1 MKHRQLGIAK
11 VGVINPDGHAIGLD
25 IGATSVR
32 AAILAPGTL
41 DGRASVTVHGVAAAP
56 LPPGTVANG
65 VVNDQPALTQALK
78 QLWQANKFACR
89 NVILGIAN
97 PQSLVRDMQMPRMD
111 PRQLAKALPFQA
123 GEIVALPMDQVVLD
137 FAPLGEPDPETNL
150 VNGLLV
156 ATPRQPVLAAV
167 TAVERA
173 GLRVARVDLAS
184 FAALRSI
191 ADERLAVEA
200 VVDLGAQLTTI
211 VIHNRGVPRLVR
223 TVSRGGDELTTHLAD
238 ALGLDVAHAE
248 QAKREGGLTGR
259 DAATS
264 GALND
269 GIRPLLAEIRSSIN
283 YFTAAADGPRLE
295 RISLTGGASALPG
308 LAGVLSEQNGVP
320 TAVVTPMRH
329 IRNRWASKD
338 VRPEDAESSAS
349 AVSVGLA
356 MGAAA

>member
-25 IGATSVR
+25 IGATAVR
-32 AAILAPGTL
+32 AAVLAPGTL
-41 DGRASVTVHGVAAAP
+41 EGRASVTVHGLAAVS
-56 LPPGTVANG
+56 LPPGTVVNG
-65 VVNDQPALTQALK
+65 VVNDQAALTAALK
-78 QLWQANKFACR
+78 RLWQANKFACR

-97 PQSLVRDMQMPRMD
+97 PQILVRDLQMPRLD
-111 PRQLAKALPFQA
+111 PRQLAKALPFRA

-137 FAPLGEPDPETNL
+137 FAPLGEPDPESNL
-150 VNGLLV
+150 MSGLLV
-156 ATPRQPVLAAV
+156 ATPREPVLAAV
-167 TAVERA
+167 TAVEQA
-173 GLRVARVDLAS
+173 GLHVARVDLAS

-191 ADERLAVEA
+191 ADEHLSVEA

-223 TVSRGGDELTTHLAD
+223 TLSRGGDELTEHVAD
-238 ALGLDVAHAE
+238 ALGLNAE
-248 QAKREGGLTGR
+248 RAERVKRETGLTGR

-264 GALND
+264 GAIND
-269 GIRPLLAEIRSSIN
+269 GIRPLLAEIRNSIN
-283 YFTAAADGPRLE
+283 YFVSASDGARLE
-295 RISLTGGASALPG
+295 RISLTGGAAALPG
-308 LAGVLSEQNGVP
+308 LSGVLSEQNGVP

-329 IRNRWASKD
+329 VRNRWASKQAH
-338 VRPEDAESSAS
+338 PEASGASAS